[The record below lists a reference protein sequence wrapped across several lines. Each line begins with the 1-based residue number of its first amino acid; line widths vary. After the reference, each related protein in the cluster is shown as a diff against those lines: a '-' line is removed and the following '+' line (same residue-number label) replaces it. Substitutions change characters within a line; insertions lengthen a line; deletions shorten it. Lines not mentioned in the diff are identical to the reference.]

1 MEALLATTAA
11 WETSPTALTQ
21 LVLGGVL
28 LLFGRRL
35 FWLLV
40 GAAGF
45 FAGVLLA
52 EAYLVVDSE
61 ILRLAVGLAV
71 GLLAALAAVFLQ
83 RFAISLGG
91 AVVAGYSIYWY
102 LGLTWEPL
110 QPWHWGLVAAAAV
123 IGILIAQAVFDFGL
137 IFLSSLAGAT
147 LILENLEGAPVASR
161 WLFLVLVVLGATVQA
176 STLPERGGRKR

>member
-1 MEALLATTAA
+1 MDVLAAVA
-11 WETSPTALTQ
+11 KWEISPTALTQ
-21 LVLGGVL
+21 IALGGVL

-52 EAYLVVDSE
+52 ETYLVAGSE
-61 ILRLAVGLAV
+61 ILRWAVGLAV
-71 GLLAALAAVFLQ
+71 GLLAALAVVFLQ

-91 AVVAGYSIYWY
+91 AVAAGYSIYWY
-102 LGLTWEPL
+102 LGLTWQPL
-110 QPWHWGLVAAAAV
+110 QGWHWGLVAAGAV
-123 IGILIAQAVFDFGL
+123 IGLLVAQAVFDFGL

-176 STLPERGGRKR
+176 STLPERRGKKS